1 MKATGIVRNV
11 DSVGRIV
18 LPAEMRE
25 IFGLKENG
33 GLVEFFVE
41 DDRIILKKYEP
52 CCIFC
57 KEADD
62 VISFMGKNVCKKCAE
77 KIGAEIK

>member
-25 IFGLKENG
+25 IFGLKDG
-33 GLVEFFVE
+33 GGSVEFFVE
-41 DDRIILKKYEP
+41 DDRIILRKYEP
-52 CCIFC
+52 YCIFC
-57 KEADD
+57 KEGNDI
-62 VISFMGKNVCKKCAE
+62 ISFMGKSICKKCAK
-77 KIGAEIK
+77 KIGSEAK

>member
-11 DSVGRIV
+11 DGVGRIV

-41 DDRIILKKYEP
+41 DDKIILKKYEP
-52 CCIFC
+52 SCVFC
-57 KEADD
+57 KEGND
-62 VISFMGKNVCKKCAE
+62 VISFMGKNVCKKCAK
-77 KIGAEIK
+77 KISNEAK